1 MPKSGNRTSQQDLDD
16 IWLRATNANNF
27 SQLTYL
33 LKLVTALNA
42 NDSRPGFLAYR
53 HGKGKAIT
61 KDEDIHPLNGSILD
75 SVAAILVQQ
84 HEVVAACYT
93 SNKVAVVVAETD
105 PNPSTD
111 TDVLVESP
119 SPGSHTF
126 YPLQLAAVSN
136 PDFGDFKSVD
146 VKPNANLHNLHIR
159 NKGVGFWKIVQDKF
173 EWCCVLM

>member
-1 MPKSGNRTSQQDLDD
+1 MPKSGNRISRQDLDD
-16 IWLRATNANNF
+16 IWLRAKDANNF

-42 NDSRPGFLAYR
+42 SDSRPGSLAYH
-53 HGKGKAIT
+53 HGKGRAIT

-136 PDFGDFKSVD
+136 PDFGDFLD
-146 VKPNANLHNLHIR
+146 VKRNANLHNLQIR
-159 NKGVGFWKIVQDKF
+159 NQEEGFWSEVRDKF
-173 EWCCVLM
+173 EWYCVLM